1 MKSIITAKATINN
14 TSTIKYAIHTSDIQ
28 TAVKRIV
35 SDVAAGMKWTHMIKG
50 KAGVEHQAI

>member
-14 TSTIKYAIHTSDIQ
+14 TCAIKYAVHTSDIQ

>member
-1 MKSIITAKATINN
+1 MKSIITAKATMNS
-14 TSTIKYAIHTSDIQ
+14 TSTIKYAIHTADIN
-28 TAVKRIV
+28 TAVKRVV